1 MPDNLFEKLD
11 HIEKN
16 QEQANQQGEEN
27 TQKIL
32 DAISQLGSDIK
43 SSAQVV
49 FSKPQNTKDNTIISL
64 QNFIRR
70 SSKVYH
76 YFSDE
81 ETFNNDKLKTI
92 ISLAL
97 VLLIGFIT
105 NILTTVACGI
115 FSTFTFIEDIWLFLV
130 IRMLCHTIHS
140 KRFYDH
146 LDYADHSC
154 NRFEMNGDGLYR
166 PIELK
171 TSYKIFKVL
180 ALISALCNIIYACMN
195 AKGAITVWAVIFEIL
210 FFASVFFAIY
220 MVNDVFCMYTIVYYS
235 GRNEANTATVTIVH
249 DMLGNKLYTK
259 EDYENK
265 FPFAR

>member
-1 MPDNLFEKLD
+1 MSDNLFDKLD

-16 QEQANQQGEEN
+16 QEQANQQVEEL
-27 TQKIL
+27 L
-32 DAISQLGSDIK
+32 DTISQLNNNIK
-43 SSAQVV
+43 ASAQVV
-49 FSKPQNTKDNTIISL
+49 SPKPQNTKDNAIIL
-64 QNFIRR
+64 QNFFRR

-105 NILTTVACGI
+105 NILTTAACGI

-154 NRFEMNGDGLYR
+154 NKSSRYTFGVSVAAIICFFR
-166 PIELK
+166 
-171 TSYKIFKVL
+171 KIRVAF
-180 ALISALCNIIYACMN
+180 LI
-195 AKGAITVWAVIFEIL
+195 IL
-210 FFASVFFAIY
+210 
-220 MVNDVFCMYTIVYYS
+220 
-235 GRNEANTATVTIVH
+235 
-249 DMLGNKLYTK
+249 
-259 EDYENK
+259 
-265 FPFAR
+265 